1 MSLVL
6 ESLASGQIK
15 IHTVPNC
22 SDIHTADDGEDNN
35 VHRVGDDDGDGDDDI
50 GGDGPL
56 SQMGKCV
63 EAWVFVHVPA
73 VQLFNWTWH
82 GTRNKQQHFAF
93 VLYFAVFCLK
103 KVFSVFQHMQML
115 AGMSDCQTDS
125 EEGAKL

>member
-1 MSLVL
+1 M
-6 ESLASGQIK
+6 
-15 IHTVPNC
+15 
-22 SDIHTADDGEDNN
+22 GEDNN
-35 VHRVGDDDGDGDDDI
+35 VDRVGDDDDDGGDGDDDI

-103 KVFSVFQHMQML
+103 KCFLFFSICRCWQ
-115 AGMSDCQTDS
+115 ACQIVRQIQRKAPS
-125 EEGAKL
+125 YRIFKMMIKQIAMVRMIIKYY